1 MFGAEHLERL
11 AMPAQPPELL
21 LAVERQKRGTP
32 CKPLSPRHGL
42 EMNNGTLNYE
52 TRETSAY

>member
-1 MFGAEHLERL
+1 ML
-11 AMPAQPPELL
+11 AQPPELL
-21 LAVERQKRGTP
+21 LAVERQERGTP